1 MKLELKVEHLL
12 EPNIKPVLKKCQHI
26 LPSTPG
32 AVEIVSDILQ
42 SYKQRFCELNKIVV
56 NDLKQES
63 SISVKNYT
71 LSEETVTT
79 LNQYL
84 RNVETM
90 NINKFFEEQLK
101 QLSNNF
107 STIDRIEYGQ

>member
-42 SYKQRFCELNKIVV
+42 SYKQTFCELDK
-56 NDLKQES
+56 S
-63 SISVKNYT
+63 PA
-71 LSEETVTT
+71 
-79 LNQYL
+79 
-84 RNVETM
+84 
-90 NINKFFEEQLK
+90 FQLK
-101 QLSNNF
+101 
-107 STIDRIEYGQ
+107 TILCQKKLLQPSINI